1 MSRVRF
7 ALAALAVAAGLLAAP
22 AEAAPYEL
30 VRLEGSRSGWVEV
43 TIPGRWTYPIYDVE
57 IRTRGR
63 FAGYYAEQLTST
75 AGEQYAGAQ
84 AGTLS
89 LRDLSVPG
97 KRRSQVLLGVPRLTS
112 GTVRFYLVADGPT
125 TVRITTDSPP
135 DEVLPVVRPRR
146 FVTPRVVSGSL
157 RPDGDRWAGTL
168 GVTLPRG
175 ALIVAGM
182 LAYGDLLDA
191 AEAHVC
197 VAEHCDQRDPVGDRV
212 RGIGQ
217 PGDPDSMV
225 RADDPS
231 RLWWLA
237 YRPGGLSA
245 GRRVA
250 RFSLAGPLGGV
261 RGGVVAVFSL
271 PLA

>member
-1 MSRVRF
+1 MKTVRS
-7 ALAALAVAAGLLAAP
+7 AVAALAVAAGLLAAP
-22 AEAAPYEL
+22 AEAAPFEL

-43 TIPGRWTYPIYDVE
+43 TIPGTRTYSVQDVRIE
-57 IRTRGR
+57 TRGR
-63 FAGYYAEQLTST
+63 FAGYYAEQLTTT
-75 AGEQYAGAQ
+75 AGDQHRGART
-84 AGTLS
+84 GLLS

-97 KRRSQVLLGVPRLTS
+97 KRRSAILLGIPRLGA
-112 GTVRFYLVADGPT
+112 GTLRFYLLADGPT

-135 DEVLPVVRPRR
+135 EGALPAVRPRR
-146 FVTPRVVSGSL
+146 LVTPRVVSGSL
-157 RPDGDRWAGTL
+157 RPDGDRWASTL

-175 ALIVAGM
+175 ALTVAGM

-217 PGDPDSMV
+217 PGDPDAL
-225 RADDPS
+225 RADDAS
-231 RLWWLA
+231 RLWWVA
-237 YRPGGLSA
+237 YRPGALPA
-245 GRRVA
+245 GRRAA

-261 RGGVVAVFSL
+261 RGGVVAVFTL